1 MINFGFIKSKKEMDA
16 EMLNL
21 DEEIVSQMAQSS
33 TGFNN
38 VNMATNSRKNMTADI
53 QSKEVNAF
61 NSGTNWGRVSAE
73 EAAG

>member
-1 MINFGFIKSKKEMDA
+1 MINFGFIKTKKEMDA

-38 VNMATNSRKNMTADI
+38 VVPNIANPSRKNTTI
-53 QSKEVNAF
+53 EPKENNAF
-61 NSGTNWGRVSAE
+61 NSATNWGRVSAD
-73 EAAG
+73 A